1 MTHAVY
7 KYICLSV
14 IITLSE
20 RDSSPFLLVIGIRS
34 LYTVLDFTGTFSSKS
49 IAYFDHVPS
58 VRPSPPLSLFLLCL
72 LSHSTQDYLP
82 RGGGGTAPK
91 ETPTPITNRENTS
104 IALPTGQSGGG
115 IFSVEVRSLQLV
127 SNL

>member
-1 MTHAVY
+1 MVLVKANHEKQKALKLTHAVY

-49 IAYFDHVPS
+49 VAYFDHVPS
-58 VRPSPPLSLFLLCL
+58 VRPSPPLSLLLLGL

-82 RGGGGTAPK
+82 GGGRGGTAPK

-104 IALPTGQSGGG
+104 IA
-115 IFSVEVRSLQLV
+115 
-127 SNL
+127 